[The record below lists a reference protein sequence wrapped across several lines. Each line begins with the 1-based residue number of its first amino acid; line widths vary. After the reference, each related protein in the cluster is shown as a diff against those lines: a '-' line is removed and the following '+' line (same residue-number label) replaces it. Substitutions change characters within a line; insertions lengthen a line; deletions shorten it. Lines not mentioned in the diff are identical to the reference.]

1 MRQNTNISVSV
12 FFAILLK
19 KKTNLCYVFC
29 VFCFFLAPQ
38 NDCLSLSQYI
48 TQILGISDIFYKPRI
63 LKNHDFRFLAFG
75 LGTYFAFKL
84 ILACCVLF
92 FQMCDFEHA
101 LVNYEKGLR
110 VSVEPLLSRFLI
122 GKTRASESV
131 L

>member
-1 MRQNTNISVSV
+1 MLC
-12 FFAILLK
+12 FFCI
-19 KKTNLCYVFC
+19 
-29 VFCFFLAPQ
+29 FCFFLAPQ
-38 NDCLSLSQYI
+38 NDCLSLSQYKRVKKTARNDPEAEI
-48 TQILGISDIFYKPRI
+48 CKLQIFGISNIFYKPRI
-63 LKNHDFRFLAFG
+63 LENHNFRFLAFG
-75 LGTYFAFKL
+75 PGTYFIFKL